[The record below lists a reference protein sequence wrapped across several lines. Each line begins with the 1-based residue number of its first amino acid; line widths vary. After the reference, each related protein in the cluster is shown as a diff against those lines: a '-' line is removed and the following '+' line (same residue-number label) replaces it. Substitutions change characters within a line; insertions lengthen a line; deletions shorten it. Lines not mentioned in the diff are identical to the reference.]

1 MINNSNFIGRKI
13 FLGRQFEGQKLF
25 LFVIIE
31 IRIVALF
38 RHGRHDVVL
47 HAALLEPAGGG
58 WSRPGLE
65 AVPHHVPH
73 PATLV
78 AGLGAAEGAVPH
90 HVPHLVAVVARVLLL
105 GAGPGHVA
113 AAVALV
119 APLLLL
125 AALPGKV
132 AKSSIRSC
140 IGAFTICNVSN
151 LLHL

>member
-1 MINNSNFIGRKI
+1 MAERF

-25 LFVIIE
+25 LFVDKK
-31 IRIVALF
+31 IRIVTLF

-58 WSRPGLE
+58 WSGPGLG
-65 AVPHHVPH
+65 AVPHHVAD

-119 APLLLL
+119 APLLFL
-125 AALPGKV
+125 AALPGEV
-132 AKSSIRSC
+132 AKPSIRSC
-140 IGAFTICNVSN
+140 LGTFSFM
-151 LLHL
+151 

>member
-1 MINNSNFIGRKI
+1 MAERIVLS
-13 FLGRQFEGQKLF
+13 RQLKGPKLF
-25 LFVIIE
+25 LFVVKE
-31 IRIVALF
+31 IHIVALF

-58 WSRPGLE
+58 GSGPGLG
-65 AVPHHVPH
+65 AVPHHVAD

-105 GAGPGHVA
+105 RAGPGHVA

-119 APLLLL
+119 ASLLLL
-125 AALPGKV
+125 ATLPGKV

-140 IGAFTICNVSN
+140 LGTFTICNVSN

>member
-1 MINNSNFIGRKI
+1 MAERIVLS
-13 FLGRQFEGQKLF
+13 RQLKGPKLF
-25 LFVIIE
+25 LFVVKE

-38 RHGRHDVVL
+38 RHGRHDIVL

-58 WSRPGLE
+58 WSGPGLGT
-65 AVPHHVPH
+65 VPHHVPH

-90 HVPHLVAVVARVLLL
+90 HVPHLVTVVARVLLL
-105 GAGPGHVA
+105 GAGSGHVA
-113 AAVALV
+113 AAVTLV

-125 AALPGKV
+125 AALPSKM